1 MNSIRKKVVP
11 TIYLVSSIALEIIL
25 VYLIVNS
32 ALSKDYISPH
42 EVTFYEF
49 LKLKLSNIV

>member
-1 MNSIRKKVVP
+1 MP